1 MSVGKK
7 HGYVCGQVKWV
18 FCGQVKYVCGQVRK
32 PDCTLVIE
40 NEG

>member
-18 FCGQVKYVCGQVRK
+18 SLWAGKVCLWAGK
-32 PDCTLVIE
+32 EI
-40 NEG
+40 